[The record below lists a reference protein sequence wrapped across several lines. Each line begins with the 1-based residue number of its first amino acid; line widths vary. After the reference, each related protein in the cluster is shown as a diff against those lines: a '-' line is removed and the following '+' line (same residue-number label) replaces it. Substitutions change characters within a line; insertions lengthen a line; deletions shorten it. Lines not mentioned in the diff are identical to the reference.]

1 MKKKWVFIGIHII
14 ILIRNILNL
23 FIALIYNFWLKF
35 FRIFIDLHYVINLGS
50 IIIQLF
56 FIQIICNISWMNPN
70 TIVCS
75 RRNIENDPRIAVNP
89 SSVFCFFQ
97 FVHRSNHYLC
107 ITTNRI
113 LLVTYIPNCVS
124 KIIKFAN
131 FRSCRFFIIF
141 WLLKKQKKIG
151 NREKLSIYNFRK

>member
-1 MKKKWVFIGIHII
+1 MSIYWYLYFDSQYIKFIY
-14 ILIRNILNL
+14 L
-23 FIALIYNFWLKF
+23 FIYRYKLIYTFRHKSL
-35 FRIFIDLHYVINLGS
+35 RIFIDTYYVINLGS

-56 FIQIICNISWMNPN
+56 FIQIIRNISWMNPN
-70 TIVCS
+70 TTIVYNE
-75 RRNIENDPRIAVNP
+75 RNIENDPRIAANP

-124 KIIKFAN
+124 KITKFAN
-131 FRSCRFFIIF
+131 FGLCLLFSLFFVH
-141 WLLKKQKKIG
+141 
-151 NREKLSIYNFRK
+151 